1 MAAALYEE
9 LDQAI
14 DQLMDDTSPRV
25 SGELTGLISLAGE
38 LRQMPSTDFRARLA
52 SDLQD
57 QAMFIAA
64 GRAYQPPCGVS
75 ARVFPMPATT
85 PLKPKEGL
93 NGAPTSPLPLKP
105 KEGLNGPPMFSTGPA
120 TYPAKRM
127 NFMISALLHTM
138 ALAFVLTSGMWMYK
152 NQVVD
157 LSVSRIHMVE
167 PDLAVVAPK
176 PAGGGGGGGDR
187 DKVDTPK
194 GKLPKTAMEQ
204 ITPPAMVIRND
215 HPQLAVTPTVVAPP
229 VNIATNM
236 PNIGDPF
243 SRIPSGPPSNGTGS
257 SGGIGSGDG
266 GGVGIGRGPGI
277 GAGTGGG
284 IGGGV
289 FKVGGGV
296 SAPRAL
302 YAPDPD
308 YSEEA
313 RQAKYQGTVVLWLV
327 VGPDGRP
334 RDAKIS
340 RSLGMGLDEK
350 ALEAVRRWKFEPA
363 MKDGKPVAVQI
374 NVEMNFRLY

>member
-1 MAAALYEE
+1 MAETLYEE

-25 SGELTGLISLAGE
+25 SWELTEVISLAGE
-38 LRQMPSTDFRARLA
+38 LRQMPSSDFRVRLA

-64 GRAYQPPCGVS
+64 GRTYERPRYGS
-75 ARVFPMPATT
+75 ARVLAMPNT
-85 PLKPKEGL
+85 PLKPKDGL
-93 NGAPTSPLPLKP
+93 NGALDTTT
-105 KEGLNGPPMFSTGPA
+105 MFSGGPA
-120 TYPAKRM
+120 TYPAKRT
-127 NFMISALLHTM
+127 NFMISALLHTI
-138 ALAFVLTSGMWMYK
+138 ALTFVLTSGMWMYK
-152 NQVVD
+152 TQVAAGNVERVELVDPD
-157 LSVSRIHMVE
+157 LSVMT
-167 PDLAVVAPK
+167 PK
-176 PAGGGGGGGDR
+176 TGGGGGGGGDTDR
-187 DKVDTPK
+187 LPVPQ
-194 GKLPKTAMEQ
+194 GRLPKTAMEQ
-204 ITPPAMVIRND
+204 ITPPAIVIRNE

-257 SGGIGSGDG
+257 GGGMGSGDG
-266 GGVGIGRGPGI
+266 GGIGIGRGPGI

-313 RQAKYQGTVVLWLV
+313 RRAKYQGTVVLWVV
-327 VGPDGRP
+327 VGADGRP
-334 RDAKIS
+334 RDTRIQ

>member
-25 SGELTGLISLAGE
+25 SRELTGHISLAGE
-38 LRQMPSTDFRARLA
+38 LRQMPSADFRARLA

-64 GRAYQPPCGVS
+64 GRAYQRPRAVLGKVL
-75 ARVFPMPATT
+75 AMPT
-85 PLKPKEGL
+85 P
-93 NGAPTSPLPLKP
+93 SV
-105 KEGLNGPPMFSTGPA
+105 PMFSSGPA
-120 TYPAKRM
+120 TYPAKRT
-127 NFMISALLHTM
+127 NFMISALLHTL

-152 NQVVD
+152 TQVAVGNVERVELVDPD
-157 LSVSRIHMVE
+157 LSVMT
-167 PDLAVVAPK
+167 PK
-176 PAGGGGGGGDR
+176 AGGGGGGGGDTDR
-187 DKVDTPK
+187 LPVPQ
-194 GKLPKTAMEQ
+194 GRLPKTAMEQ
-204 ITPPAMVIRND
+204 ITPPAIVIRNE

-243 SRIPSGPPSNGTGS
+243 SRIPSGPPSDGTGS
-257 SGGIGSGDG
+257 SGGIGSGSG
-266 GGVGIGRGPGI
+266 GGLGSGYGAGIGPGY
-277 GAGTGGG
+277 GGG

-289 FKVGGGV
+289 YRVGGGV

-313 RQAKYQGTVVLWLV
+313 RRAKYQGTVVLWLV
-327 VGPDGRP
+327 VGSDGRP

-363 MKDGKPVAVQI
+363 LKDGKPVAVQI